1 MLNDVISAA
10 GGVNPTASS
19 QLIIT
24 HKRDPEHRITVEYN
38 PTALT
43 PVIPQVQI
51 FPGDTILVPRAGV
64 IYAVGNINRPG
75 VYVLDGRRPLT
86 VEELMGLA
94 GGTGHA
100 AAVKRVQLV
109 RTLDG
114 GRREAIT
121 IPVNLIYKG
130 RAPDVALI
138 DGDILYVPTSTS
150 KLITE
155 QVINSAVGIGTS
167 FAVYRVANQS
177 Q

>member
-1 MLNDVISAA
+1 
-10 GGVNPTASS
+10 
-19 QLIIT
+19 
-24 HKRDPEHRITVEYN
+24 
-38 PTALT
+38 
-43 PVIPQVQI
+43 
-51 FPGDTILVPRAGV
+51 
-64 IYAVGNINRPG
+64 
-75 VYVLDGRRPLT
+75 
-86 VEELMGLA
+86 MGLA